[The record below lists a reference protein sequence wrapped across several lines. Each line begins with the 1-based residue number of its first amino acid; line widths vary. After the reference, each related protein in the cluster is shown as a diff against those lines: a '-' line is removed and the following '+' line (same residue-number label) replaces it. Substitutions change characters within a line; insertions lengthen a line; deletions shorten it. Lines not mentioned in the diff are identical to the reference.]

1 MWGIHSI
8 PTDLHGPARFIPT
21 RVGNTMAQLPG
32 QKSRPVHPHACGEY
46 WQICLAP
53 RLGGGSSPRVW
64 GILWQ
69 SQRSSG
75 RPRFIPTRVGNTAV
89 QQRRAAGIPVHPHAC
104 GEYREREVAEMSRS
118 GSSPRVWG
126 IRDLTRRR
134 ARCSRFIPT
143 RVGNTTHTAGSAR
156 TTSVHPHACG
166 EYCMLVLKTVRE
178 NGSSPRVWGIRD
190 TPKTEG
196 GVTRFI
202 PTRVG
207 NTPRPCPHWWS

>member
-1 MWGIHSI
+1 MVR
-8 PTDLHGPARFIPT
+8 PTAPVCST
-21 RVGNTMAQLPG
+21 
-32 QKSRPVHPHACGEY
+32 VHPHACGEY
-46 WQICLAP
+46 NIVQAEG
-53 RLGGGSSPRVW
+53 RFDRGSSPRVW
-64 GILWQ
+64 GILQ
-69 SQRSSG
+69 PVGSKSKI
-75 RPRFIPTRVGNTAV
+75 PRFIPTRVGNTLLCPRPSAMV
-89 QQRRAAGIPVHPHAC
+89 SVHPHAC
-104 GEYREREVAEMSRS
+104 GEYRMQALLHRS
-118 GSSPRVWG
+118 NFGSSPRVWG